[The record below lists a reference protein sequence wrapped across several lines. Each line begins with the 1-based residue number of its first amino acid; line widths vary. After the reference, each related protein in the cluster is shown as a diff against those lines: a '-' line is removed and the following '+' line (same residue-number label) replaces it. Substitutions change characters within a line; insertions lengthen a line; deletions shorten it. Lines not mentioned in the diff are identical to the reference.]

1 MRWQRAP
8 TSIFQL
14 ALEISTQLQTMLQ
27 RQVGR
32 LDAHRFEIFTSNI
45 NYLEDFEFF
54 IVFNMH

>member
-14 ALEISTQLQTMLQ
+14 ALKFSTQLQTMLQ

-32 LDAHRFEIFTSNI
+32 LDTHQFEIFTSNI